1 MGKLVCL
8 CNLVD
13 EKEIVPVLKK
23 GAATIDEI
31 KKFTGAGTSCG
42 RCHNEINS
50 LIDLYQKKKPK
61 DPQVKLDFGFDLH

>member
-13 EKEIVPVLKK
+13 EKEIISVLRK
-23 GAATIDEI
+23 GGETLEDI

-42 RCHNEINS
+42 RCHSEING
-50 LIDLYQKKKPK
+50 LVDLYQKKKPK
-61 DPQVKLDFGFDLH
+61 DPQIRLGFGF